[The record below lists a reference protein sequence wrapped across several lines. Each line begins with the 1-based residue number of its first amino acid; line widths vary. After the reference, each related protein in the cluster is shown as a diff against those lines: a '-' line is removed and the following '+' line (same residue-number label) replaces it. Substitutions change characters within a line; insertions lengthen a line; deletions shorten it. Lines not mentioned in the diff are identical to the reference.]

1 MNETKILSNCIS
13 VFFRQSSLTNVFLS
27 GILWK
32 ELTGANVIIQ
42 VHKVRPL
49 LHGEDEVRPLLH
61 GEDEQIVSQMREAGI
76 EAGVNTLSQ
85 NRLIMD
91 LKKLAI

>member
-1 MNETKILSNCIS
+1 MKQKYYQIVFL
-13 VFFRQSSLTNVFLS
+13 FFRQSSLMNVFLS

-42 VHKVRPL
+42 VHK
-49 LHGEDEVRPLLH
+49 VRPLLH

-85 NRLIMD
+85 NRLIMN

>member
-1 MNETKILSNCIS
+1 M
-13 VFFRQSSLTNVFLS
+13 NVFLS

-42 VHKVRPL
+42 VHK
-49 LHGEDEVRPLLH
+49 VRPLLH

-85 NRLIMD
+85 NRLIMN